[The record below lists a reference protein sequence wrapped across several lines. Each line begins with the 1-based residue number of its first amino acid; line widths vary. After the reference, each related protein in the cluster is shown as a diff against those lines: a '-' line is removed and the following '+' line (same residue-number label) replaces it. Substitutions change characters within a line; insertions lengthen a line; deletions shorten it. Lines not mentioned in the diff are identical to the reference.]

1 MSLSDGP
8 PLGFIPLTDT
18 PNYSGYP
25 SNPYLT
31 YRPIFARSLPIQILF
46 TGITLTLDCVLLV
59 QLIFTAPY
67 HLRLARVNFLLQIS
81 AAITVLASEI
91 ASLSLIISQTKQQS
105 QNWPFM
111 LEYIAVDLPPL
122 NDPRTHAN

>member
-25 SNPYLT
+25 SNSYLT

-46 TGITLTLDCVLLV
+46 TGVTLTLGCVLLV
-59 QLIFTAPY
+59 QLTS
-67 HLRLARVNFLLQIS
+67 LLPTIS
-81 AAITVLASEI
+81 VS
-91 ASLSLIISQTKQQS
+91 
-105 QNWPFM
+105 
-111 LEYIAVDLPPL
+111 
-122 NDPRTHAN
+122 HG